1 MMTCL
6 GEKLSDE
13 EVDEMI
19 KAADTDGNGKIDYQG
34 KTCVVVIDID
44 VTTTGGYIIKVK
56 QG

>member
-34 KTCVVVIDID
+34 KTGVVVID
-44 VTTTGGYIIKVK
+44 VTSRGGDRLSR
-56 QG
+56 